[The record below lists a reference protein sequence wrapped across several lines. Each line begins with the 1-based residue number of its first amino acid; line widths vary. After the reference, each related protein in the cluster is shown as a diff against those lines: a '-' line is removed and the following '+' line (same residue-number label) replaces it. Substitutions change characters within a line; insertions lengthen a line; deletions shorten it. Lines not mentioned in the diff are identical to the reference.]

1 MCSNVFFFTCLAIN
15 LDAVQQ
21 ELLKLSNVHDFV
33 LHRLGAVYGK
43 GCSSLALLALGSSY
57 HLASLGWHGDAPFRS
72 NLRHTE
78 ALVTLSLKGAHAL
91 RGEDIDLQPASESA
105 GR

>member
-1 MCSNVFFFTCLAIN
+1 MLITCLAIN
-15 LDAVQQ
+15 LDTIQQ
-21 ELLKLSNVHDFV
+21 ELLKLSNVHDLV

-43 GCSSLALLALGSSY
+43 GRSSLALLALGSSY

-78 ALVTLSLKGAHAL
+78 ILVTLSLTGAYAL
-91 RGEDIDLQPASESA
+91 RGEDIGLQPASESA